1 MQHFFFESSFQRVR
15 DDIADAFV
23 ARRATPQVL
32 GFSYRGLVTRN
43 RGLSYA
49 SQVSGVVQSDPLLYQ
64 DSYVSETYLEARLNP
79 WSTREVRPE
88 GPHRVPDW
96 TRYGPTGYPT
106 LLRAL
111 PNDLQTIISKLTLCP
126 FGVFGALTRGPKRC
140 LILPILLPENLI
152 FGRPAG
158 GHRA

>member
-79 WSTREVRPE
+79 
-88 GPHRVPDW
+88 
-96 TRYGPTGYPT
+96 
-106 LLRAL
+106 
-111 PNDLQTIISKLTLCP
+111 
-126 FGVFGALTRGPKRC
+126 
-140 LILPILLPENLI
+140 
-152 FGRPAG
+152 
-158 GHRA
+158 